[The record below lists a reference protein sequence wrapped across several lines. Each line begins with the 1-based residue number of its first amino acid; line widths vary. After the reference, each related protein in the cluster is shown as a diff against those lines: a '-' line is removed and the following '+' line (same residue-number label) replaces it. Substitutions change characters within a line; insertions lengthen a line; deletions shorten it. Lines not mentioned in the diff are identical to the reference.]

1 MNNACETAFNSALHR
16 ELSDSFYP
24 FAHKVLQ
31 HTRATGQVEARRPC
45 PGAGFC
51 GGHSGSCWSAEGGSR
66 MGEASPQ
73 AQLERQPTRA
83 AWLSAGAS
91 PHPGCEWSLWRG
103 LCLPGGGGGWQGG
116 WEAGAGQPPGHL
128 PPALLQPRGVPAGFP
143 APKSALTP
151 SGHCPR
157 LQEPSHLSCLTA
169 EARVLFSVQ
178 LPKSGGTVTC
188 SRSRRAGR
196 WVDVA

>member
-1 MNNACETAFNSALHR
+1 MLVKRLLTVLCTDN
-16 ELSDSFYP
+16 YP

-31 HTRATGQVEARRPC
+31 HTWATGQVEVRRPC

-51 GGHSGSCWSAEGGSR
+51 GGHSGSCWSAEGRSR
-66 MGEASPQ
+66 MGKRPQ

-83 AWLSAGAS
+83 AWLSAGTS
-91 PHPGCEWSLWRG
+91 PHPGYERSLWRS
-103 LCLPGGGGGWQGG
+103 LCLPGGGGGWRGG

-143 APKSALTP
+143 ASKSALTP

-157 LQEPSHLSCLTA
+157 LQEPSRLSCLTG

-188 SRSRRAGR
+188 SRFRRAGR
-196 WVDVA
+196 RVDAA